1 MADSVP
7 GAASHTW
14 TLRAAV
20 RAIRAGAT
28 SSAAYARAL
37 LDRIAATDARVQAWE
52 HLDRDLALR
61 AATAC
66 DASGNAG
73 PLAGVGIGVKDIIA
87 TANQPTQMGSP
98 IHAGA
103 RPESDAECVAL
114 LKRAGGFVLG
124 KTVTTEFAFMHPGKT
139 RNPWNA
145 AHTPGGSSSGSAAAV
160 ALGHVPAALGTQTN
174 GSIIRPAA
182 FCGVVGFKP
191 TRDTLPF
198 AGIGVFSPTLD
209 TLGVFARNVGDCALL
224 ASCLAEPGRIDGD
237 LESLERPPR
246 LGYLAEFPWTPVDPV
261 QQRAL
266 ETALNA
272 LQNAGAR
279 VSAVELPADW
289 REAQLTH
296 RTIMRYEGSVQ
307 LGDLQTRERDRMSA
321 ALNAALDE
329 GRGMGEDAYRAALSR
344 RDSLIAAASAWMAP
358 FDAIVCA
365 PAVGPAPADLA
376 QTGDPS
382 YCTLWTLL
390 ACPAISIPIGLTSQG
405 LPLGMQLVA
414 FAGGDDALLAVA
426 HWCEER
432 IAFRGLP

>member
-1 MADSVP
+1 
-7 GAASHTW
+7 
-14 TLRAAV
+14 
-20 RAIRAGAT
+20 
-28 SSAAYARAL
+28 
-37 LDRIAATDARVQAWE
+37 
-52 HLDRDLALR
+52 
-61 AATAC
+61 
-66 DASGNAG
+66 
-73 PLAGVGIGVKDIIA
+73 
-87 TANQPTQMGSP
+87 
-98 IHAGA
+98 
-103 RPESDAECVAL
+103 
-114 LKRAGGFVLG
+114 
-124 KTVTTEFAFMHPGKT
+124 
-139 RNPWNA
+139 
-145 AHTPGGSSSGSAAAV
+145 
-160 ALGHVPAALGTQTN
+160 HVPAALGTQTN

-237 LESLERPPR
+237 LESLQRPPR
-246 LGYLAEFPWTPVDPV
+246 LGYLAECPWTPVDPV

-405 LPLGMQLVA
+405 LP
-414 FAGGDDALLAVA
+414 
-426 HWCEER
+426 
-432 IAFRGLP
+432 